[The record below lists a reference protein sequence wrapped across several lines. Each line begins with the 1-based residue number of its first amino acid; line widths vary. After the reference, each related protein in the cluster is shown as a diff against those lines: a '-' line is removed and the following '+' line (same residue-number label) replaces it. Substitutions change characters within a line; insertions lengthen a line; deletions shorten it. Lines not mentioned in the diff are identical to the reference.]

1 MMMPTKLRPGL
12 VPTLLVVLMAWA
24 SPALAQQPWSLVG
37 RVVDQSTGAPVP
49 AARVH
54 WVEGDRDVL
63 ANDDGRFVVLDIHH
77 HRVTLLIEGLGYASG
92 TWEVSADMAGEL
104 VEFPLTDEALRLE
117 GIEVGVRQSAIDL
130 RVPQS
135 TSRLTPAE
143 IVRERGQTLGETLEG
158 IEGVSIIQY
167 GPSIAKPVI
176 RGLHSQ
182 RIVVMT
188 DGVRQEGQ
196 QWGTEHAPEIDVF
209 AVNEIQVIRGPGSVL
224 YGSDAL
230 GGVLRIEPAEA
241 PSESGFAGETVFNAF
256 SNNRQFSGSAM
267 IEHGSL
273 DLPIFGVL
281 GARARVSTRKSGD
294 ARTASY
300 NLRNTGFTEFNV
312 GLTVGAQRDWG
323 GIEVDY
329 SRFDTEIGLFTG
341 AHVGNF
347 DDLLRAIE
355 DGPTLTDFAY
365 SIDNPRQEVTHDAVR
380 VDSHIHA
387 GGAGTVETIYA
398 FQLNRR
404 REFDNHGPLAGQ
416 DRAAFGLDLYTHTL
430 ESRLQH
436 QPIGVLE
443 GTTGFSLMRQGN
455 ISNGKG
461 FLIPQ
466 YRLYTGALFLSEE
479 ADLGWATLS
488 GGARYEARWQRV
500 FEVDDVSINVP
511 DETRTYGDVAAAFGI
526 SVPLG
531 DSWSIGATSGR
542 AWRAPNVN
550 ERYSQGV
557 HHGTAQ
563 YEIGDAE
570 LGKERT
576 WSVDATLRH
585 SGDRVSGQIAAYR
598 NAISGYIY
606 LEPRAPVL
614 SIRGAYPGF
623 EYAQTDAVVTGL
635 EMSGEINLMGG
646 VDFTFSGSLLRGTDH
661 ITDAPLYDMPA
672 DRGTMGLRF
681 SLPEASWVARPFL
694 SAGLT
699 LVREQ
704 DRVPE
709 GTIYALPTDGY
720 QVVDL
725 ELGAQSLEVNGRRI
739 NAGLEVRN
747 LFDTS
752 YRDYLSRYKLFVDD
766 LGRDIVIRVR
776 VPLGGAF

>member
-241 PSESGFAGETVFNAF
+241 PSASGFAGETVFNAF

-300 NLRNTGFTEFNV
+300 NLRNTGFTEFNI

-347 DDLLRAIE
+347 DDLLRAVE

-380 VDSHIHA
+380 IDSHIHA

-436 QPIGVLE
+436 EPIGVLE

-725 ELGAQSLEVNGRRI
+725 ELGAQALEVNGRRI